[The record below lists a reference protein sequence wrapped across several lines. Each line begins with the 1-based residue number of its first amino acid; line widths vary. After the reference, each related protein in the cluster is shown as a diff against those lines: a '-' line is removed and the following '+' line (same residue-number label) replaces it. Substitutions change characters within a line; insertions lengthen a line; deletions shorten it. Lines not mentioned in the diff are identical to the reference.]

1 MDIQSILVYVVL
13 GIAIGFFIQK
23 FIGKK
28 KSKKGCGK
36 DDCGCH

>member
-1 MDIQSILVYVVL
+1 MEIQSILVYIVL
-13 GIAIGFFIQK
+13 GIAIGFFVQK

-28 KSKKGCGK
+28 KKKGCDK